1 MSNLTKSLS
10 VIIPAYNEEDALRIE
25 LPLVVTFCNE
35 QGYKLIVVNDGS
47 KDETLSVCSQFL
59 GEPCFNLVSHKVNK
73 GYGAAIKSGIKHA
86 DTDLVI
92 TIDADGQHTLEDV
105 VRLHAKL
112 EETDADMVVGSRHG
126 QRSASFYR
134 GLGKK
139 LIRMT
144 AKFLVEV
151 PIKDLNSGMKIY
163 RTDLAKQYIKFCPD
177 SMPYSDIIGLVFV
190 HLRHRVVEEPIT
202 IKQRI
207 AGTSTISTMTA
218 IETVRELMNMIM
230 LINPLKVFFTLF
242 WIMFIVSLGWG
253 APFLLKGRG
262 LSVGT
267 LLGVLSSFIVLL
279 NGFIAEQIS
288 RIRKS
293 DIR

>member
-25 LPLVVTFCNE
+25 LPLVVKFCNE
-35 QGYKLIVVNDGS
+35 QGYELIVVNDGS
-47 KDETLSVCSQFL
+47 KDATIDVCSAFEK
-59 GEPCFNLVSHKVNK
+59 EPCFTLVSHKVNK
-73 GYGAAIKSGIKHA
+73 GYGAAIKSGIRNA
-86 DTDLVI
+86 QTDLVI

-105 VRLHAKL
+105 VRLHTKL
-112 EETDADMVVGSRHG
+112 EETYADMVVGSRNG

-163 RTDLAKQYIKFCPD
+163 RTDLAKKYIKFCPD

-230 LINPLKVFFTLF
+230 LINPLKIFFTLF
-242 WIMFIVSLGWG
+242 WIMLVVSLGWG

-293 DIR
+293 DIS